1 MVARSAGIT
10 KRRRR
15 KNNMDQGHQN
25 LVYDLRALYLDAEN
39 QHFHDSDSDFAMPKI
54 YLVNRLQALIDNVKS
69 GRYDN

>member
-1 MVARSAGIT
+1 
-10 KRRRR
+10 
-15 KNNMDQGHQN
+15 MDQGHQN